1 MGAIGLDEEA
11 PTIEAAK
18 DKLLQLRE
26 ESYDSDSDDD
36 SFDPYSGTW
45 AGVGG
50 IRFDGDLKTC
60 DSVEDA
66 KKHIF
71 QSTEKWGMGKA
82 VLVRGKDTEKQTAA
96 KRVVDKALRVRRSL
110 LNKKPIASKDI
121 KFHAFSKFQSCVALE
136 KEIRAR
142 YRKNEP
148 SKTFDGHARDVLGI
162 SPGEPITESNLAATL
177 DTLTIHEAISAVS
190 KLRDMEAEFNQ
201 NLKDAEEELA
211 KAEAELKRVAGPD
224 MARVVFGGWAAC

>member
-82 VLVRGKDTEKQTAA
+82 VLVGRDTEKQTAA

-121 KFHAFSKFQSCVALE
+121 KFHAFSKFQSCCVGERNTRSLQE
-136 KEIRAR
+136 ERA
-142 YRKNEP
+142 
-148 SKTFDGHARDVLGI
+148 I
-162 SPGEPITESNLAATL
+162 
-177 DTLTIHEAISAVS
+177 
-190 KLRDMEAEFNQ
+190 
-201 NLKDAEEELA
+201 
-211 KAEAELKRVAGPD
+211 
-224 MARVVFGGWAAC
+224 